1 MIRDRNTRKYL
12 NLPLDRVRII
22 LPGSIFWG
30 TTQHLCQDWP
40 RLPTILNQNQMVAV
54 SDQGDFKRT
63 PLQVAL
69 HFLYD
74 VHMCIHV

>member
-30 TTQHLCQDWP
+30 TTQHHLCQDWP

-54 SDQGDFKRT
+54 SDCQGDFKRT

-69 HFLYD
+69 HFF
-74 VHMCIHV
+74 I